1 MVEIEEAV
9 DFLEHGDFQHEVT
22 TMGSNY
28 GHFWQIPVAPIDL
41 TVHTLFFTKVADSR
55 APKVRTG

>member
-28 GHFWQIPVAPIDL
+28 GHFWQTCGTYRFDCD
-41 TVHTLFFTKVADSR
+41 TLFFTKVADSR
-55 APKVRTG
+55 APKVRAG